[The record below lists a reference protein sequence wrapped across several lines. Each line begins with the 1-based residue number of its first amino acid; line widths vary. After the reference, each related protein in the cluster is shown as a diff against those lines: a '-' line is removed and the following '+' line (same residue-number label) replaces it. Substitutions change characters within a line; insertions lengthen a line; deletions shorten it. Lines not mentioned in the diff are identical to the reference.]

1 MMLAALPQLMNDV
14 LAVSIDQASETDI
27 GIGLIASLFFLATLR
42 LTYTQA
48 SQIISV
54 TIILA
59 QGLGAN

>member
-1 MMLAALPQLMNDV
+1 MNDV